1 MLVLDLEL
9 CNTISDRIALIPML
23 DFLLPYCLLYLVY
36 SPLLLF
42 DLFIGLVHTI
52 LVCMLPI
59 LHLLFLLVRLQVGM
73 KKSNIDVK
81 RLVTLYKLQIS
92 LAYTKK
98 LFETNS
104 PSTATLRWELSNNL
118 HEANDSGNKA
128 HHGVIEPHRLF
139 LSRDVVQKVFL
150 GRSFH
155 SLSSTGVWVCC
166 YHTLS
171 LIDGFDFIPGN
182 LFRQH

>member
-104 PSTATLRWELSNNL
+104 PSTATLR
-118 HEANDSGNKA
+118 
-128 HHGVIEPHRLF
+128 
-139 LSRDVVQKVFL
+139 
-150 GRSFH
+150 
-155 SLSSTGVWVCC
+155 
-166 YHTLS
+166 
-171 LIDGFDFIPGN
+171 
-182 LFRQH
+182 